1 VFDWRAKSTYN
12 DNRLFSRMKSPVLRD
27 DITNPNGINILDSAK
42 RPGDTLVVVAMSGG
56 VDSSVVS
63 ALLSAQGYNVVG
75 VTMQLY
81 DHGASIARGKTCCAG
96 RDVHDAREVAAL
108 LGIPHYVLD
117 FESRFRERV
126 ILPFADGY
134 AKGTTPVP
142 CIACNQHVK
151 FTDLF
156 DIARDLGADALAT
169 GHYIQ
174 SHREADGSRGLY
186 RARDAERDQSYFLF
200 ATTPA
205 QLDFVRFPLG
215 GYTKAEVRDLA
226 RKFGL
231 PVADKHDSQDI
242 CFVPEGHYSDLV
254 TRLRPQSAIPGD
266 IVGLDGR
273 VLGRHAGVIH
283 YTIGQRRGLG
293 LDDRALKGEPHYVV
307 RIDAARAEV
316 IVGPRAALATKTIA
330 LTDVNWIGPG
340 SLGDLPEEGLEIAV
354 RVRSTRPPAP
364 ALLKY
369 SAGAARVSLLG
380 EERGVAPGQACV
392 FYDSAEPQARVLG
405 GGFIVAA
412 EPAGAARPIAAR
424 AVATR

>member
-1 VFDWRAKSTYN
+1 M
-12 DNRLFSRMKSPVLRD
+12 NRPLSFSLGLP
-27 DITNPNGINILDSAK
+27 A
-42 RPGDTLVVVAMSGG
+42 DTLVVVAMSGG

-63 ALLSAQGYNVVG
+63 ALLSEQGYNVVG

-81 DHGASIARGKTCCAG
+81 DHGAAVTGGRTCCAG
-96 RDVHDAREVAAL
+96 RDVHDARDVAAR

-126 ILPFADGY
+126 ILPFAEAY
-134 AKGTTPVP
+134 AAGSTPVP
-142 CIACNQHVK
+142 CIACNQNVK
-151 FTDLF
+151 FADLF

-174 SHREADGSRGLY
+174 SRVDETGAPALY

-200 ATTPA
+200 ATTAA

-215 GYTKAEVRDLA
+215 AYTKQEVRDLA
-226 RKFGL
+226 RRFGL
-231 PVADKHDSQDI
+231 PVAEKHDSQDI

-254 TRLRPQSAIPGD
+254 ARLMPEAAVPGD
-266 IVGLDGR
+266 IIDLDGR

-293 LDDRALKGEPHYVV
+293 LSDGALNGEPHYVV
-307 RIDAARAEV
+307 RLDAARAEIV
-316 IVGPRAALATKTIA
+316 VGPREALATKSVA
-330 LTDVNWIGPG
+330 LRDVNWIGPG
-340 SLGDLPEEGLEIAV
+340 RLDDLPASGLEIAV

-369 SAGAARVSLLG
+369 SAGAARVTFFGDES
-380 EERGVAPGQACV
+380 GVAPGQACV
-392 FYDSAEPQARVLG
+392 FYDSTKAETRVLG

-412 EPAGAARPIAAR
+412 EPAR
-424 AVATR
+424 AVPRAAALADATL

>member
-1 VFDWRAKSTYN
+1 
-12 DNRLFSRMKSPVLRD
+12 VLID
-27 DITNPNGINILDSAK
+27 QINSISEINGLDPDKAAA
-42 RPGDTLVVVAMSGG
+42 DTLVVVAMSGG

-63 ALLSAQGYNVVG
+63 ALLSAQSYNVVG

-81 DHGASIARGKTCCAG
+81 DHGAAVARGKTCCAG
-96 RDVHDAREVAAL
+96 RDVHDAREVAAR

-126 ILPFADGY
+126 IVPFADAY

-151 FTDLF
+151 FAHLF

-174 SHREADGSRGLY
+174 SRQEADGSRGLY
-186 RARDAERDQSYFLF
+186 RARDPDRDQSYFLF

-242 CFVPEGHYSDLV
+242 CFVPEGRYSDLV
-254 TRLRPQSAIPGD
+254 TRLRPQAAVPGNIID
-266 IVGLDGR
+266 VDGR
-273 VLGRHAGVIH
+273 VLGRHAGVLH

-293 LDDRALKGEPHYVV
+293 LDDRSLTGEPHYVV
-307 RIDAARAEV
+307 RLDAARAEV
-316 IVGPRAALATKTIA
+316 VVGPREALAVKTIA
-330 LTDVNWIGPG
+330 LRDVNWIGPG
-340 SLGDLPEEGLEIAV
+340 SLGDVPEEGLEIAV

-369 SAGAARVSLLG
+369 SAGATRVSLLS
-380 EERGVAPGQACV
+380 EESGVAPGQACV
-392 FYDSAEPQARVLG
+392 FYDSVEPQARVLG

-412 EPAGAARPIAAR
+412 EAAHRERAVSASAAAAR
-424 AVATR
+424 